1 MLVLGVVLLVL
12 LEGLEL
18 VSEVTD
24 FGVVSRCFRCR
35 DFALVLLD
43 VFVDGFHQANR
54 MPWAILDGKFFEG
67 RGLKQFLDRCRPSC
81 G

>member
-67 RGLKQFLDRCRPSC
+67 RGLKQFLDRCRPSSW
-81 G
+81 